1 MKSQYQLTVKD
12 LTAAV
17 QNAKSEGVNSLVIQL
32 NGVDYHVKNAAI
44 VPQRNHSDLTLFVG
58 APQSSPPNDSK
69 TSFLSGLFSKKP
81 QPVPLNKQLHSA
93 FFNALETVLI
103 SNGKNPNSFD
113 FSTLQEIK
121 KSLAQFS
128 EALENYANSTKPTAK
143 SKNNGFGGAL

>member
-58 APQSSPPNDSK
+58 APVNKESVNPIKSYL
-69 TSFLSGLFSKKP
+69 SFLSGTKPNKTPTNKEITPAVIATIEQLF
-81 QPVPLNKQLHSA
+81 
-93 FFNALETVLI
+93 
-103 SNGKNPNSFD
+103 NGSDITTKS
-113 FSTLQEIK
+113 LLEIK
-121 KSLAQFS
+121 TALATAQKHFEQLSNSQSPFNSNSNSL
-128 EALENYANSTKPTAK
+128 
-143 SKNNGFGGAL
+143 GGGL

>member
-58 APQSSPPNDSK
+58 APVNKETVSPIKSYL
-69 TSFLSGLFSKKP
+69 SFLSG
-81 QPVPLNKQLHSA
+81 
-93 FFNALETVLI
+93 
-103 SNGKNPNSFD
+103 
-113 FSTLQEIK
+113 
-121 KSLAQFS
+121 
-128 EALENYANSTKPTAK
+128 TKPNKAPTNKEITPAVVTAIEQLFNGGEITAK
-143 SKNNGFGGAL
+143 SLNEIKAALATAQQYFEQLSNSQNPFNSKNGFGGGL